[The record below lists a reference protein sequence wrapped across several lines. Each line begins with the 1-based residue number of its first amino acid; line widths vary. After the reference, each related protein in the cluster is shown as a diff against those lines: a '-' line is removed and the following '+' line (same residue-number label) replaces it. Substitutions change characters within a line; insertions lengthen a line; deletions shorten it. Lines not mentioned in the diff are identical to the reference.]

1 MRWSAP
7 ARFPCESASTFLSC
21 AHRAGGTD
29 MVNVF
34 RSCLRALM
42 MKARDDLGVEV
53 SICYSN
59 PHQGFHALG
68 THSCLILVPSSLG
81 GSASRPGRV
90 SAYGYE
96 AGDPQPLS
104 AKD

>member
-1 MRWSAP
+1 MV
-7 ARFPCESASTFLSC
+7 STSEIPVRISERILSC

-81 GSASRPGRV
+81 GSASRPGRL

>member
-1 MRWSAP
+1 MV
-7 ARFPCESASTFLSC
+7 STSEIPVRISERILSC

-53 SICYSN
+53 SICYSD
-59 PHQGFHALG
+59 PHQGCHAWG
-68 THSCLILVPSSLG
+68 LI
-81 GSASRPGRV
+81 A
-90 SAYGYE
+90 A
-96 AGDPQPLS
+96 
-104 AKD
+104 